1 MTNEKFELLADQSIT
16 VFGITLFRIRARI
29 AFGNVGKDELGG
41 FVEKESNV
49 DTSGNA
55 WVYGNARV
63 YGNAQVSGNA
73 RVYGNAWVSGNASL
87 VWFSHVGSE
96 SSTLTAFRA
105 KTGIEVT
112 RGCFHGTIDE
122 FAAAVETQHG
132 TSQIGAEYR
141 LLIEFIRLRFKDA
154 AQQSEAA

>member
-55 WVYGNARV
+55 WVY
-63 YGNAQVSGNA
+63 GNA